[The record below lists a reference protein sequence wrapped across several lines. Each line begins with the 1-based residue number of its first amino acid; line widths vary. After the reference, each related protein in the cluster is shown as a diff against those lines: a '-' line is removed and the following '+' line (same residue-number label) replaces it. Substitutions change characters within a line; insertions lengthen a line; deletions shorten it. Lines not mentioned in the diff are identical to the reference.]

1 MRMRTFLACF
11 AIGLATVTCGRSA
24 STLLRQGQAPV
35 FDFPMYISEGA
46 PGRVWKYERDRTR
59 TLVLSGLSDPRGI
72 ASDRANNLYIVEQGA
87 NRLIKYN
94 TVSGVTT
101 TIADALSTPTV
112 VAVNSFGEPFV
123 TQDGALNVIRASD
136 KLAIKTF
143 TSRPS
148 ALAFGVEDLMIVGL
162 FDSDQAQWVATG
174 DAASVSQPV
183 GISTDA
189 TGRVYVAEG
198 ATANARVVR
207 YQQRGPVGETVVADS
222 LSGIAGLAVDPVG
235 NIYAVEQGANRVILI
250 SFDGVLYTWVSDT
263 LDPQYL
269 AFTQY

>member
-1 MRMRTFLACF
+1 MRTRTFIVCF
-11 AIGLATVTCGRSA
+11 VAGLAATTCGRSA
-24 STLLRQGQAPV
+24 STLLRQGQSPV
-35 FDFPMYISEGA
+35 FDFPVYVSEGA
-46 PGRVWKYERDRTR
+46 PGRIWKYAQDRTR
-59 TLVLSGLSDPRGI
+59 TLALSGLSDPRGI

-87 NRLIKYN
+87 SRLIKYN
-94 TVSGVTT
+94 TVTGVTT
-101 TIADALSTPTV
+101 TIAEGLATPTV

-123 TQDGALNVIRASD
+123 TQDGDLNVIRATD
-136 KLAIKTF
+136 KKEIVAF

-148 ALAFGVEDLMIVGL
+148 ALAFGVDDLMLVGL
-162 FDSDQAQWVATG
+162 FDSDQAVWVASGET
-174 DAASVSQPV
+174 ASVGQPV

-189 TGRVYVAEG
+189 TGRVYIAEG
-198 ATANARVVR
+198 ESQNARVIR
-207 YQQRGPVGETVVADS
+207 YQQRGPTGETVVADS

-250 SFDGVLYTWVSDT
+250 GFDGKLYTWVSDT